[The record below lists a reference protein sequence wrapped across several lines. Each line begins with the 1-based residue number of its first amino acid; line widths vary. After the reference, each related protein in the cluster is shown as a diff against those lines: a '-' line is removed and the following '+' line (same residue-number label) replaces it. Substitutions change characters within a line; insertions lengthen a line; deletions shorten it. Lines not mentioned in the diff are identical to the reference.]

1 MLSMLETL
9 RLNYGIITLLPK
21 NSDANQISQYRPIC
35 LLRCIY
41 KLLTKVLTSRVEP
54 FLDKIISI
62 NQNAFMKKRNIVDGI
77 MSLHEIMH
85 HTHVKNHIGI
95 IFKLDFEKAF
105 DEVNWNFLLSCQR
118 AMGFGDFWCSKIE

>member
-1 MLSMLETL
+1 MW
-9 RLNYGIITLLPK
+9 
-21 NSDANQISQYRPIC
+21 
-35 LLRCIY
+35 CIY
-41 KLLTKVLTSRVEP
+41 KLLTKVLTIRVEP

-62 NQNAFMKKRNIVDGI
+62 NQNAFMKQRNIVDGI

-85 HTHVKNHIGI
+85 DRHVKNHIDI

-105 DEVNWNFLLSCQR
+105 DKVNWNFLLSCQR